1 MFCNCLEPVIVVLK
15 IKNSLILHV
24 LRVLIRLPFNLKK
37 KLQCHN
43 FNIPERILIAGKRDT
58 LILRL
63 CRENVQY
70 SVAKNYS
77 LDYNFKKGQFKLL
90 LQPNSDNAY

>member
-1 MFCNCLEPVIVVLK
+1 MFRTCYSC
-15 IKNSLILHV
+15 IKNKEF
-24 LRVLIRLPFNLKK
+24 FNLTCITRFNTIALQFKK

-77 LDYNFKKGQFKLL
+77 LDYNLKKGQFKLL